1 MKTWQDIKD
10 HTRFFTTNDGV
21 QLAYATFG
29 DENAHPII
37 FVGGYFST
45 MATWVSQ
52 IDFFETA
59 GYRVILFDRRNHG
72 QSDVVDYG
80 MTIYR
85 HAEDLHQLIEGL
97 GYDRVSV
104 VGHSQGAATISAYLM
119 LFADEKLDHVVL
131 LDQSP
136 KAINDE
142 TWDYGLKDLNWD
154 NIVTRGDQIKSIKM
168 SVLKIPTEVKRV
180 LGASYERQF
189 DFDLTKQLLRDTLV
203 QDFRTGLRRISIPV
217 LLLGAEKSPLF
228 PWQQVFETQQLN
240 SDHIQAV
247 VVPEVGHLL
256 HIEAAEVV
264 NDHIVKFLHR

>member
-10 HTRFFTTNDGV
+10 HTHFFATNDDV

-29 DENAHPII
+29 PEHGRPLI
-37 FVGGYFST
+37 FIGGYFST
-45 MATWVSQ
+45 MATWIAQ
-52 IDFFETA
+52 IDTFEAA

-72 QSDVVDYG
+72 QSQVVDYG

-85 HAEDLHQLIEGL
+85 HAKDLRELIEHL
-97 GYDRVSV
+97 GYETVSA

-119 LFADEKLDHVVL
+119 LFADAKLDHVVL

-142 TWDYGLKDLNWD
+142 TWGYGLKGLTWD
-154 NIVTRGDQIKSIKM
+154 NIVPRGDEIKTTKM

-189 DFDLTKQLLRDTLV
+189 DFDLTQQLLRDTLV
-203 QDFRTGLRRISIPV
+203 QDFRTGLRRITIPV

-228 PWQQVFETQQLN
+228 PSQQVIETQQLN
-240 SDHIQAV
+240 PKFIDATVI
-247 VVPEVGHLL
+247 PEVGHLL
-256 HIEAAEVV
+256 HIEAAQVI
-264 NDHIVKFLHR
+264 NDHIVKFLHK